1 MAFYT
6 FVREWTQLS
15 RDMVREYEEIRTLRM
30 KHFEKNSK
38 DYLPS
43 DESLSVALDNLS
55 IKKQFDSVESL
66 ISAFDDELLSLTDR
80 LHVKNMYMNKSIVAM
95 IGKFEKILDDE
106 FKLFVELLIPIF
118 FNLREVENTYAS
130 ELTDNVKVFVNNP
143 KKVITKDFMDHFENR

>member
-118 FNLREVENTYAS
+118 FNLREVENAYAS